1 MKFKV
6 LGNMMTAIDNVLEC
20 VTAEIY
26 KEKLKN
32 RIISCI
38 YRVLGSSIET
48 L

>member
-1 MKFKV
+1 
-6 LGNMMTAIDNVLEC
+6 MTAIDNVLER